1 MPRIRRLETPAP
13 TLAIPLYYS
22 CIYICVYICN
32 DPTRSWRVNQVG
44 FVNARRGAESIKIE
58 ARGATSD

>member
-13 TLAIPLYYS
+13 TLAIPCTTRV
-22 CIYICVYICN
+22 CIYVYICN